1 MSSLCE
7 NLKYSYENFKQY
19 AQHGTVP
26 AVEKNNSQ
34 VPQNCFYKSVYHIDS
49 VVGPVKDMLVGVNKD
64 ADTSTTTLGKR
75 EKKVC
80 GTRHNGF
87 YHGFANLL
95 LVLYTGFAYITYL
108 PYKLFSHLKGTDGPK
123 SLVEYTNNLQNKAEQ
138 HGETCANFLS
148 LVLSYIISA
157 VIWAAALVI
166 TPLTWAV
173 DKVASKFSGVKEP
186 EAVNPH
192 ENGVTA

>member
-19 AQHGTVP
+19 AKHGTIP

-95 LVLYTGFAYITYL
+95 LVLYT
-108 PYKLFSHLKGTDGPK
+108 
-123 SLVEYTNNLQNKAEQ
+123 
-138 HGETCANFLS
+138 
-148 LVLSYIISA
+148 
-157 VIWAAALVI
+157 
-166 TPLTWAV
+166 TP
-173 DKVASKFSGVKEP
+173 VAD
-186 EAVNPH
+186 
-192 ENGVTA
+192 

>member
-34 VPQNCFYKSVYHIDS
+34 VPQNCFYKSVHHIDS

-80 GTRHNGF
+80 G
-87 YHGFANLL
+87 
-95 LVLYTGFAYITYL
+95 VAYLTYL
-108 PYKLFSHLKGTDGPK
+108 PVKLISHLKGTDGPK
-123 SLVEYTNNLQNKAEQ
+123 SLLWYTNNLQNKAEQ
-138 HGETCANFLS
+138 HGETCAKFLS

-157 VIWAAALVI
+157 VIWAAALII

-173 DKVASKFSGVKEP
+173 DKVASKFSDAKS
-186 EAVNPH
+186 EAADS
-192 ENGVTA
+192 NGKAPLLS

>member
-1 MSSLCE
+1 
-7 NLKYSYENFKQY
+7 
-19 AQHGTVP
+19 
-26 AVEKNNSQ
+26 
-34 VPQNCFYKSVYHIDS
+34 
-49 VVGPVKDMLVGVNKD
+49 MLVGVNKD

-80 GTRHNGF
+80 GTRHNGL

-95 LVLYTGFAYITYL
+95 LVLYTGVAYLTYL
-108 PYKLFSHLKGTDGPK
+108 PVKLISHLKGTDGPK

-173 DKVASKFSGVKEP
+173 DKAYASS
-186 EAVNPH
+186 
-192 ENGVTA
+192 